1 MTSLPIT
8 QTPLARQLEWRNLL
22 DKLGP
27 ILGLL
32 FVFALFAILIP
43 LRTGR
48 YSFATIENLELM
60 LRLTAVVGTAAIGMT
75 LIVISGGIDLSAGP
89 VIALTTVFIVLLLN
103 AGYSATV
110 SAIGGVAGASACG
123 IINSQLITRLRLPP
137 FIATLGMWAA
147 VRGAAKGFAGNTT
160 IYPPQSEGND
170 WRTTWL
176 YGLLRTLPEGRGWMI
191 VPVGVWVMI
200 ILAILVAL
208 MLRYTRLGRHIIAI
222 GSNEQT
228 ARLCGVRV
236 ERAKLIVYT
245 LGAAFAGLA
254 GILEF
259 SYISSGDP
267 TTRSGAELDVIAA
280 VFIGGASISGGY
292 GSVFGSLI
300 GALMMNMVGN
310 GCTKLGWPNWVQEIA
325 TGVIII
331 IAVALDR
338 LRHPPEAKG

>member
-1 MTSLPIT
+1 MTSVPYSQL
-8 QTPLARQLEWRNLL
+8 PLARQMEWRNIL
-22 DKLGP
+22 DKIGP

-32 FVFALFAILIP
+32 FVFTLFAILIP

-48 YSFATIENLELM
+48 NSFATLENLELM

-89 VIALTTVFIVLLLN
+89 VIALTTVIIALLLSQ
-103 AGYSATV
+103 GHSATTA
-110 SAIGGVAGASACG
+110 AIGGVAGASACG
-123 IINSQLITRLRLPP
+123 LINSQLITRLRLPP

-147 VRGAAKGFAGNTT
+147 VRGVAKEFADNTT
-160 IYPPQSEGND
+160 IYPPQN
-170 WRTTWL
+170 WRDSWL
-176 YGLLRTLPEGRGWMI
+176 YGLLHT
-191 VPVGVWVMI
+191 VPSDRWWLLVPPGVWMMI
-200 ILAILVAL
+200 ILAIAVGL
-208 MLRYTRLGRHIIAI
+208 MLRYTRFGRHIIAI

-236 ERAKLIVYT
+236 ERAKLMIYV

-254 GILEF
+254 GIIEF
-259 SYISSGDP
+259 SYISTGDP
-267 TTRSGAELDVIAA
+267 TTRSGGELDIIAA

-292 GSVFGSLI
+292 GSIFGSVV
-300 GALMMNMVGN
+300 GALMMTMVGN
-310 GCTKLGWPNWVQEIA
+310 GCTKLGWPNSRQEIA

-338 LRHPPEAKG
+338 LRHPPETKG

>member
-1 MTSLPIT
+1 MS
-8 QTPLARQLEWRNLL
+8 WRNFLV
-22 DKLGP
+22 KMGAV
-27 ILGLL
+27 IGLA
-32 FVFALFAILIP
+32 FVFGLFAILVP
-43 LRTGR
+43 MRTGR
-48 YSFATIENLELM
+48 FSFATLDNAELM

-75 LIVISGGIDLSAGP
+75 LIIISGGIDLSAGP
-89 VIALTTVFIVLLLN
+89 VIALTTVIIALLLQQ
-103 AGYSATV
+103 GYSATT
-110 SAIGGVAGASACG
+110 SAIGGVAAAGLCG
-123 IINSQLITRLRLPP
+123 FITSQLITRLKLPP

-147 VRGAAKGFAGNTT
+147 VRGAAKGFANNSTV
-160 IYPPQSEGND
+160 YPPISGAND
-170 WRTTWL
+170 WRITWL
-176 YGLLRTLPEGRGWMI
+176 NGLLETIPRERRWML
-191 VPVGVWVMI
+191 VPTGVWIMI
-200 ILAILVAL
+200 ILAIIVAL

-236 ERAKLIVYT
+236 ERTKVIIYV
-245 LGAAFAGLA
+245 LGAAFAGIA

-267 TTRSGAELDVIAA
+267 TTRSGAELDIIAA

-292 GSVFGSLI
+292 GSIFGSLI

-338 LRHPPEAKG
+338 LRHPPELKG